1 MDDSF
6 SEIISYQFKKLL
18 PLIVTILLILL
29 AYLPIRVP
37 FSKFL
42 RPDVGMICVYF
53 WALYR
58 RDLFGPVSVA
68 ILGLVAD
75 SMSAVPIGVNMF
87 VFMFIYV
94 TAITYGTYV
103 NTKPFAVS
111 WIGFAIIC
119 FVAFFVKWLLLS
131 VYYSLFLSVL
141 GIFIGFVATVLLYP
155 LIARFNVF
163 IQNKL
168 LANEEVVYE
177 QR

>member
-1 MDDSF
+1 MDDSL
-6 SEIISYQFKKLL
+6 SEILSYQLKKLL
-18 PLIVTILLILL
+18 PLIATILLILITH
-29 AYLPIRVP
+29 LPVGFP

-42 RPDVGMICVYF
+42 FPDAGMIGVYF

-58 RDLFGPVSVA
+58 RDLFGPISVA
-68 ILGLVAD
+68 VLGIVAD
-75 SMSAVPIGVNMF
+75 SMSMVPVGINIF

-94 TAITYGTYV
+94 AAITYGTYV

-111 WIGFAIIC
+111 WVGFAFIC
-119 FVAFFVKWLLLS
+119 FAAFFVKWLLMS
-131 VYYSLFLSVL
+131 FYYSLFLSVL
-141 GIFIGFVATVLLYP
+141 GILTGCVATVLLYP
-155 LIARFNVF
+155 LIARFNMF